1 MGDKFELSG
10 NFQGAIL
17 NIKSRLENVQQ
28 SIGSIETQDGD
39 SLAELQKLIDQ
50 LNETLQQVPQ
60 EKQEEAAAVAKT
72 TEALVDQVKEEKP
85 NKTMIQI
92 TGEGLKKAAQN
103 LADVLPTVVPIA
115 AQIVAVV
122 GKLSG

>member
-28 SIGSIETQDGD
+28 SVGSIDSQDD
-39 SLAELQKLIDQ
+39 ESLSELQKLIEQ
-50 LNETLQQVPQ
+50 LNQTLQQVPQ

-72 TEALVDQVKEEKP
+72 TEALVDQVKGEKP
-85 NKTMIQI
+85 NRTMIEI
-92 TGEGLKKAAQN
+92 TAEGLKKAAQN
-103 LADVLPTVVPIA
+103 LADVMPTVVPIA
-115 AQIVAVV
+115 AQIVALV

>member
-28 SIGSIETQDGD
+28 SIGSIKTQDDD
-39 SLAELQKLIDQ
+39 SLVELQKLIDQ
-50 LNETLQQVPQ
+50 LNQILQQVPQ
-60 EKQEEAAAVAKT
+60 EKQEEATAVAKT
-72 TEALVDQVKEEKP
+72 TEALVEQVKEEQP

-122 GKLSG
+122 GKLSA